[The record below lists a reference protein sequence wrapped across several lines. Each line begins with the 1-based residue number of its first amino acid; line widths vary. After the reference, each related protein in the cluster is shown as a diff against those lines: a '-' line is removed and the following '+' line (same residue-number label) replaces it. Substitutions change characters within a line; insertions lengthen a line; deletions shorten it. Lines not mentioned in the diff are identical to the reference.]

1 MLAQTAVKIKAFTPQ
16 IRQALAKPFT
26 ATADRFRPQGE
37 EAASAKAMRAA
48 GEKETARFTAWFSR
62 SRREIMRAQ
71 RLRYRVFS
79 EEYGANI
86 KAPFGLDRDRF
97 DKHCLH
103 LMVRDNHTGEL
114 VGYTRILTQCR
125 LEKTGGFYSAGEFEL
140 GMVAQLNG
148 RVAEIGRTCIHRDY
162 RGGAVITVLWA
173 RLAQFML
180 EENIQ
185 YLIGCAS
192 LALGEGYDVAGI
204 TAQIRDSHFS
214 ASHQRVTPKRP
225 APPLPAAAEGS
236 EERNKRMPP
245 LLKAYLRMGAEICG
259 EPCWDPEFNC
269 LDFFVLMAVDRLPAR
284 YVQHFMQPRSTPAL
298 SQAV

>member
-1 MLAQTAVKIKAFTPQ
+1 MLAQTAVKIKAFSPQ
-16 IRQALAKPFT
+16 IRQALAKPFL

-37 EAASAKAMRAA
+37 EASSAGTA
-48 GEKETARFTAWFSR
+48 ARFSAYFSR

-71 RLRYRVFS
+71 RLRYRIFS

-103 LMVRDNHTGEL
+103 LMVRDNQTGEL
-114 VGYTRILTQCR
+114 VGYTRVLTDDR
-125 LEKTGGFYSAGEFEL
+125 LAKTGGFYSAGEFSL
-140 GMVAQLNG
+140 GMVSRLDG

-173 RLAQFML
+173 RLAQFMI
-180 EENIQ
+180 EENIR

-192 LALGEGYDVAGI
+192 LALSEGYDVGAI
-204 TAQIRDSHFS
+204 VEQIRDQHLSVPVH
-214 ASHQRVTPKRP
+214 RVYPKHSLP
-225 APPLPAAAEGS
+225 SLPAAGEGS
-236 EERNKRMPP
+236 TRMPP
-245 LLKAYLRMGAEICG
+245 LLKAYLRMGADVCG
-259 EPCWDPEFNC
+259 EPCWDPDFNC

-284 YVQHFMQPRSTPAL
+284 YVQHFLQPRQQTL